1 MARSAKGHQDEL
13 EDDEEE
19 EEFLTA
25 NTSTS
30 LNKGLSLS
38 SLSLSLSLVW
48 LCNTRQGL
56 SIDSLMGVSKF
67 LSFYLFDSILQ
78 FNFQF

>member
-13 EDDEEE
+13 EDDDEE

-25 NTSTS
+25 NTSTP

-38 SLSLSLSLVW
+38 LSLYVVW
-48 LCNTRQGL
+48 LCNTPQGL
-56 SIDSLMGVSKF
+56 SIYSLMGVSKF
-67 LSFYLFDSILQ
+67 LSFYLFHSILQ

>member
-1 MARSAKGHQDEL
+1 MARSAKGHQEEL
-13 EDDEEE
+13 EDDEE

-30 LNKGLSLS
+30 LNKGFFFFF
-38 SLSLSLSLVW
+38 SLSLSVVC
-48 LCNTRQGL
+48 LCITPQGL

-67 LSFYLFDSILQ
+67 LSFCLYDSILQ

>member
-13 EDDEEE
+13 EDDDEE

-25 NTSTS
+25 NTSTP

-38 SLSLSLSLVW
+38 ISL
-48 LCNTRQGL
+48 CGL
-56 SIDSLMGVSKF
+56 AVQHPTGFIDLF
-67 LSFYLFDSILQ
+67 LDGGLKVLIFLPLP
-78 FNFQF
+78 